1 MSSQKSARDKGDK
14 EYRGLKIHA
23 APQLHSHCISRI
35 KRIDL
40 PEHAK
45 VLDIGAGE
53 GAFSQRL
60 VDEGYDVKAVD
71 AWDDRFRAKAEFQ
84 HVDLNTDFPNT
95 WTNGF
100 DLVVAIEVIEHLRDP
115 RHFISNC
122 LKVLKTNG
130 YLLLTSPNPENWLS
144 RLKFL
149 RTGYF
154 LWFSELDYRAYG
166 HITPIFTWQIAHIC
180 NELSAEL
187 VSIEH
192 TDNGPLRRWL
202 GNGRLSGLLTH
213 KMFYLKALYPLM
225 RGRRDG
231 EVNIYLIRR
240 QPGSPG
246 NRT

>member
-1 MSSQKSARDKGDK
+1 VSSQKPARDNNDI

-23 APQLHSHCISRI
+23 APHLHSYCISLI
-35 KRIDL
+35 KRINL
-40 PEHAK
+40 PERAK

-60 VDEGYDVKAVD
+60 VDEGFDVKAVD
-71 AWDDRFRAKAEFQ
+71 SWDDRFRASAEFQ
-84 HVDLNTDFPNT
+84 HVDLNTDFPDK
-95 WTNGF
+95 WTNAF

-122 LKVLKTNG
+122 LKVLKPNG

-166 HITPIFTWQIAHIC
+166 HITPIFAWQIAHIC
-180 NELSAEL
+180 NEFSAEL
-187 VSIEH
+187 TIEH
-192 TDNGPLRRWL
+192 TDNSPLRRWL
-202 GNGRLSGLLTH
+202 GNGRLRGLLTH
-213 KMFYLKALYPLM
+213 KTFYLGALLYPFM

-231 EVNIYLIRR
+231 EVNLYLIRK
-240 QPGSPG
+240 QA
-246 NRT
+246 

>member
-1 MSSQKSARDKGDK
+1 MVSSQKPARDRDDI

-23 APQLHSHCISRI
+23 APQVHSYCISLV
-35 KRIDL
+35 KRLSL
-40 PEHAK
+40 PQRAN

-60 VDEGYDVKAVD
+60 IDEGFDVKAVD
-71 AWDDRFRAKAEFQ
+71 ASDDRFRATAEFQ
-84 HVDLNTDFPNT
+84 HVDLNTDFPAT
-95 WTNGF
+95 WTNEF

-122 LKVLKTNG
+122 LKVLKPNG

-154 LWFSELDYRAYG
+154 LWFSELDYNAYG
-166 HITPIFTWQIAHIC
+166 HITPIFTWQIVHMC
-180 NELSAEL
+180 KELSAEL
-187 VSIEH
+187 VTIEN
-192 TDNGPLRRWL
+192 TDNGPLRRYL
-202 GNGRLSGLLTH
+202 GNGRLRRLLTH
-213 KMFYLKALYPLM
+213 KTFYLGALYPFM
-225 RGRRDG
+225 RGKRDG

-240 QPGSPG
+240 PA
-246 NRT
+246 

>member
-1 MSSQKSARDKGDK
+1 MSSQKPARDKDDV

-23 APQLHSHCISRI
+23 APHLHSYCISRI
-35 KRIDL
+35 KRIGL
-40 PEHAK
+40 SQRAK
-45 VLDIGAGE
+45 VLEVGAGE

-60 VDEGYDVKAVD
+60 IDEGFDVTAVD
-71 AWDDRFRAKAEFQ
+71 SWDDRFRATAEFH
-84 HVDLNTDFPNT
+84 HVDLNTDFPDK
-95 WTNGF
+95 WTNQF
-100 DLVVAIEVIEHLRDP
+100 DLVVAVEVIEHLRDS

-122 LKVLKTNG
+122 LKVLKPNG

-154 LWFSELDYRAYG
+154 LWFSELDYQRYG
-166 HITPIFTWQIAHIC
+166 HITPIFSWQVVQIC

-192 TDNGPLRRWL
+192 TDNAPLRRWL
-202 GNGRLSGLLTH
+202 GDGGLRGLLTH
-213 KMFYLKALYPLM
+213 KTFYLGALYPFM

-240 QPGSPG
+240 QA
-246 NRT
+246 